1 MSDFGQRV
9 GLVHELRQRICAE
22 ESIYHRRYGLRVDKV
37 YRFENLIVTHIHAL
51 ADGARHTG
59 KAHAE
64 LVVELLAYSA
74 HATVAQ
80 VVDIIHI
87 ALRVYKLYKILD
99 NGDNI
104 FAREHLYIVGG
115 VKPEFLV
122 DSETA
127 HLAEVISFLRE
138 EKVLDNLARRRI
150 VRWLRVA
157 KLPVDIL
164 DGLLFRIR

>member
-1 MSDFGQRV
+1 M
-9 GLVHELRQRICAE
+9 
-22 ESIYHRRYGLRVDKV
+22 
-37 YRFENLIVTHIHAL
+37 
-51 ADGARHTG
+51 
-59 KAHAE
+59 
-64 LVVELLAYSA
+64 
-74 HATVAQ
+74 
-80 VVDIIHI
+80 VDIIHI

-127 HLAEVISFLRE
+127 TSPRSYLFS
-138 EKVLDNLARRRI
+138 EKKRFWITSRADSSSGGF
-150 VRWLRVA
+150 RVA